1 VNELEP
7 WKWLTRRTDRQR
19 TRAVVVHPTR
29 LGALLLACRKF
40 DVGLELVDA
49 RVLREGEGQ

>member
-1 VNELEP
+1 MNELEP